1 MKDSKFL
8 TVLVRDLISSLPNWY
23 SAGNWDEE
31 RFGPHR
37 ESFKGW
43 IFAQLSR
50 LNKFL
55 PGNILIINRKDIK
68 HLVHSLSKKEE
79 YFDGLSLL
87 YELLQDEY
95 SKSTLA
101 RVIAYRLLGYRK
113 IRLRLSEER
122 DRKADKKFVAS
133 LIKANDV
140 IRTSSKR
147 WELRYYDLSRVGYPV
162 ECYLASPMIFTLR
175 PYEYSKR
182 TPAIVASP
190 GDYVIDG
197 GGCWGDTALYFAYLV
212 GEKGKVYSFE
222 FSPDNLDVF
231 ERNLSLN
238 PQLAD
243 RVQVTT
249 LALWDKTGVELNYIA
264 DGPSTNPNKQ
274 WTDEH
279 QDSQQVLTIT
289 IDDFV
294 EEKSIKRVDFIKMD
308 IEGSELNALKG
319 AEKTLRTH
327 KPKLAIC
334 LYHSLDDFVQIPAY
348 LRSLDIPYEF
358 YLDHFTIHAEETILF
373 AVPVMGA

>member
-8 TVLVRDLISSLPNWY
+8 TVLMRDLVSSLPNWY
-23 SAGNWDEE
+23 GASNWDEE

-37 ESFKGW
+37 ESFKDW

-79 YFDGLSLL
+79 YFHGLSLL

-101 RVIAYRLLGYRK
+101 RVIAYRILGYRK
-113 IRLRLSEER
+113 IRLRLAEER
-122 DRKADKKFVAS
+122 DRKAEKNFAVS

-140 IRTSSKR
+140 IRTNSKR
-147 WELRYYDLSRVGYPV
+147 WELQHYDFGKVGYPV
-162 ECYLASPMIFTLR
+162 ECFLASPMIFTLR

-190 GDYVIDG
+190 GDCVIDG
-197 GGCWGDTALYFAYLV
+197 GGCWGDTALYFAHLV
-212 GEKGKVYSFE
+212 GEKGRVYSFE

-238 PQLAD
+238 PQLSD
-243 RVQVTT
+243 RIQVTAS
-249 LALWDKTGVELNYIA
+249 ALWDTTGVELDYIA
-264 DGPSTNPNKQ
+264 NGPSTNPNKQ
-274 WTDEH
+274 LTGEH
-279 QDSQQVLTIT
+279 QEGQRVSTIT

-294 EEKSIKRVDFIKMD
+294 KEKSIKRVDFIKMD

-319 AEKTLRTH
+319 AEKTLRTY

-334 LYHSLDDFVQIPAY
+334 LYHSLDDFVQIPEY
-348 LRSLDIPYEF
+348 LSSLDLPYEF

-373 AVPVMGA
+373 AIPVTGV